1 MHYYSH
7 HVGDY
12 HRDTAHLSILEHGV
26 YRLLMDS
33 YYSTERPL
41 PSDHTV
47 LCRIV
52 RAVSKAE
59 RDAVAMIAAS
69 FFTNDGGMLKHNRIE
84 RELEVYHIQR
94 QQCIKAG
101 KASAA
106 KRNSVT
112 KGQRAFNGRST
123 GVDSPLEQNGNGEAN
138 ESPTNQEPVTIN
150 QEPLTKKEKKPKA
163 PKLSDDEWMASLKSN
178 PEHEGKN
185 IDAEFRRASE
195 WVSKQPDRK
204 MSRRFFENWLE
215 RCEKPLTIKPKPKP
229 PESCLGHSG
238 PWPKG
243 HSFL

>member
-41 PSDHTV
+41 PSDHAV

-59 RDAVAMIAAS
+59 REAVMMVTAL
-69 FFTNDGGMLKHNRIE
+69 FFVNNDGFLKHNRIE
-84 RELEVYHIQR
+84 RELEAYQAQR
-94 QQCIKAG
+94 KQCSEAG

-106 KRNSVT
+106 KRNSTT
-112 KGQRAFNGRST
+112 KGQRPFNARST
-123 GVDSPLEQNGNGEAN
+123 PVDSPLERNLNGEVN
-138 ESPTNQEPVTIN
+138 ESSTNHEPVTSN
-150 QEPLTKKEKKPKA
+150 HKPVTTNKKSKRTPPMTDE
-163 PKLSDDEWMASLKSN
+163 EWMTSLKTN
-178 PEHEGKN
+178 PDHEGKN

-204 MSRRFFENWLE
+204 MTRQFFNNWIN
-215 RCEKPLTIKPKPKP
+215 RCEKPLAIKPAVKPFRP
-229 PESCLGHSG
+229 QSCL
-238 PWPKG
+238 
-243 HSFL
+243 